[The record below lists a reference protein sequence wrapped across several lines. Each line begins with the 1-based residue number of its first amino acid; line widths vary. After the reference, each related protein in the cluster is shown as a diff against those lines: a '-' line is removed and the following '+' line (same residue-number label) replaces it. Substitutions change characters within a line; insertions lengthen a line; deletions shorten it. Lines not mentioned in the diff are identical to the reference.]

1 MTKLFTAKKIK
12 GELKAN
18 KKKGM
23 VKNRIKSEAISL
35 VYFYI
40 CTGF

>member
-1 MTKLFTAKKIK
+1 
-12 GELKAN
+12 
-18 KKKGM
+18 M

-40 CTGF
+40 CTGFWILFYN